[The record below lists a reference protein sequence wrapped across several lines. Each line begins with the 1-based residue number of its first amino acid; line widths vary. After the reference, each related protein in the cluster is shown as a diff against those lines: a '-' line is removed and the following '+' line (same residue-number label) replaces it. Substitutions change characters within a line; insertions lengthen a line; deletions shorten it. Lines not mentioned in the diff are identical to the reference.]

1 MIKMDKNFNDV
12 ETLMEYVYD
21 QVEQVLFGQI
31 YEFVMNKLFESI
43 EENVFGAYPS
53 PILYQRRSL
62 NEESQGLLNDW
73 LTLEGGSKENPI
85 MIIENTATKVWENSG
100 YSLAELIEYGSPKS
114 QGQPWLEPRP
124 FIKPVMEELKAS
136 GDLERILQQSLDF
149 LI

>member
-1 MIKMDKNFNDV
+1 MMYKHVDQ
-12 ETLMEYVYD
+12 LMNYVYD
-21 QVEQVLFGQI
+21 QVEQVIFGQI

-73 LTLEGGSKENPI
+73 LTLESGSKENPI
-85 MIIENTATKVWENSG
+85 MIIENTATKVWEESG
-100 YSLAELIEYGSPKS
+100 RSLAELIEYGSPKS

-124 FIKPVMEELKAS
+124 FIEPVMEELKAS

>member
-1 MIKMDKNFNDV
+1 MDKNFDDV
-12 ETLMEYVYD
+12 QTLMEYVYD
-21 QVEQVLFGQI
+21 KVRDVIFHEI

-43 EENVFGAYPS
+43 EQNVFAVYT

-85 MIIENTATKVWENSG
+85 MIIENVATKVWEESG
-100 YSLAELIEYGSPKS
+100 SSLAELIEYGSPQS
-114 QGQPWLEPRP
+114 QGQIYLEPRP
-124 FIKPVMEELKAS
+124 FITPIMEELKAS
-136 GDLERILQQSLDF
+136 GDLEKILQQSLDF

>member
-1 MIKMDKNFNDV
+1 MDKNFNDV

-43 EENVFGAYPS
+43 EQNVFAVYT
-53 PILYQRRSL
+53 PILYERRSL
-62 NEESQGLLNDW
+62 SEESQGLLNDW

-85 MIIENTATKVWENSG
+85 MIIENTATKVWEESG
-100 YSLAELIEYGSPKS
+100 RSLAELIEYGSPKS

-124 FIKPVMEELKAS
+124 FIEPVMEELRAS

>member
-1 MIKMDKNFNDV
+1 MDKNFDDV
-12 ETLMEYVYD
+12 QTLMDYVYD
-21 QVEQVLFGQI
+21 KVRNVIFHEI

-43 EENVFGAYPS
+43 EKNVFSVYEPV
-53 PILYQRRSL
+53 LYERRSL
-62 NEESQGLLNDW
+62 NEENQGLLNDW

-114 QGQPWLEPRP
+114 QGQPWLEPRK
-124 FIKPVMEELKAS
+124 FIEPVIEELKAS

>member
-1 MIKMDKNFNDV
+1 MADKNFDTV
-12 ETLMEYVYD
+12 EELMDYAYE
-21 QVEQVLFGQI
+21 QVEQVIFGQI

-43 EENVFGAYPS
+43 EKNVFAVYE
-53 PILYQRRSL
+53 PILYERRSL

-85 MIIENTATKVWENSG
+85 MIIENTATKVWEESG
-100 YSLAELIEYGSPKS
+100 RSLAELIEYGSPKS

-124 FIKPVMEELKAS
+124 FIEPVMEELKAS

>member
-1 MIKMDKNFNDV
+1 MADKNFDSI
-12 ETLMEYVYD
+12 EELMNYVYD
-21 QVEQVLFGQI
+21 KVRDVIFHEI

-43 EENVFGAYPS
+43 EKNVFAVYE
-53 PILYQRRSL
+53 PILYERRSL

-85 MIIENTATKVWENSG
+85 MIIENTATKVWEDSG
-100 YSLAELIEYGSPKS
+100 MSLAELIEYGSPQS
-114 QGQPWLEPRP
+114 QGQIWLEPRP
-124 FIKPVMEELKAS
+124 FIEPVMEELRTS

>member
-1 MIKMDKNFNDV
+1 MIKMDKNFDDIQ
-12 ETLMEYVYD
+12 TLMEYVYD
-21 QVEQVLFGQI
+21 KVRDVIFHEI

-73 LTLEGGSKENPI
+73 ITLEGGSKENPI
-85 MIIENTATKVWENSG
+85 MIIENTATKVWEESG
-100 YSLAELIEYGSPKS
+100 SSLAELIEYGSPQS
-114 QGQPWLEPRP
+114 QGQIWLEPRP
-124 FIKPVMEELKAS
+124 FIEPVMEELKAS

>member
-1 MIKMDKNFNDV
+1 MDKNFNDV

-43 EENVFGAYPS
+43 EQNVFAVYE
-53 PILYQRRSL
+53 PILYERRSL

-85 MIIENTATKVWENSG
+85 MIIENTATKVWEESG
-100 YSLAELIEYGSPKS
+100 RSLAELIEYGSPKS

-124 FIKPVMEELKAS
+124 FIEPVMEELKAS

>member
-1 MIKMDKNFNDV
+1 MADKNFD
-12 ETLMEYVYD
+12 TIDQLMEYVYN
-21 QVEQVLFGQI
+21 QVEQVIFGQI

-43 EENVFGAYPS
+43 EKNVFSVYE
-53 PILYQRRSL
+53 PILYERRSL
-62 NEESQGLLNDW
+62 TEENEGLLNSW
-73 LTLEGGSKENPI
+73 IVLQEGSKENPI

-124 FIKPVMEELKAS
+124 FIEPVIEELKAS

>member
-1 MIKMDKNFNDV
+1 MDKNFNDV

-43 EENVFGAYPS
+43 EQNVFAVYE
-53 PILYQRRSL
+53 PIVYERRSL

-100 YSLAELIEYGSPKS
+100 SSLAELIEYGSPKS
-114 QGQPWLEPRP
+114 QGQPWLEPRK
-124 FIKPVMEELKAS
+124 FIEPVIEELKAS

>member
-1 MIKMDKNFNDV
+1 MADKNFDDV
-12 ETLMEYVYD
+12 QTLMDYVYD
-21 QVEQVLFGQI
+21 KVRDVIFHEI

-43 EENVFGAYPS
+43 EKNVFAVYE
-53 PILYQRRSL
+53 PILYERRSL

-73 LTLEGGSKENPI
+73 LTLEGGSKESPI
-85 MIIENTATKVWENSG
+85 MIIENTATKVWEESG
-100 YSLAELIEYGSPKS
+100 RSLAELIEYGSPKS

-124 FIKPVMEELKAS
+124 FIEPVMEELKAS

>member
-1 MIKMDKNFNDV
+1 MADRSFNSV
-12 ETLMEYVYD
+12 EELMNYVYD
-21 QVEQVLFGQI
+21 RVRDVIFHEI

-43 EENVFGAYPS
+43 EKNVFTVYE
-53 PILYQRRSL
+53 PILYERRSL
-62 NEESQGLLNDW
+62 NEENQGLLNDW

-114 QGQPWLEPRP
+114 QGQIYLEPRP

>member
-1 MIKMDKNFNDV
+1 MDKNFNDV
-12 ETLMEYVYD
+12 QTLMEYVYD

-43 EENVFGAYPS
+43 EQNVFAVYE
-53 PILYQRRSL
+53 PIVYERRSL

-100 YSLAELIEYGSPKS
+100 SSLAELIEYGSPKS

-124 FIKPVMEELKAS
+124 FIEPVMEELKAS

>member
-1 MIKMDKNFNDV
+1 MADKNFDDV
-12 ETLMEYVYD
+12 QTLMDYVYD
-21 QVEQVLFGQI
+21 KVRDVIFHEI

>member
-43 EENVFGAYPS
+43 EKNVFAVYE

-85 MIIENTATKVWENSG
+85 MIIENTATKVWEESG
-100 YSLAELIEYGSPKS
+100 RSLAELTEYGSPKS

-124 FIKPVMEELKAS
+124 FIEPVMEELKAS

>member
-1 MIKMDKNFNDV
+1 MADKNFDDV
-12 ETLMEYVYD
+12 QTLMDYVYD
-21 QVEQVLFGQI
+21 KVRDVIFHEI

-43 EENVFGAYPS
+43 EKNVFAVYE
-53 PILYQRRSL
+53 PILYERRSL

-100 YSLAELIEYGSPKS
+100 YSLAELIEYGSPQS
-114 QGQPWLEPRP
+114 QGQIWLEPRP
-124 FIKPVMEELKAS
+124 FIEPVMEELRAS

>member
-43 EENVFGAYPS
+43 EQNVFAVYE
-53 PILYQRRSL
+53 PILYERRSL

-85 MIIENTATKVWENSG
+85 MSIENTATKVWENSG

>member
-1 MIKMDKNFNDV
+1 MDKNFDDV
-12 ETLMEYVYD
+12 QTLMEYVYD
-21 QVEQVLFGQI
+21 KVRDVIFHEI

-43 EENVFGAYPS
+43 EENVFAVYPS

-85 MIIENTATKVWENSG
+85 MIIENVATKVWEESG
-100 YSLAELIEYGSPKS
+100 SSLAELIEYGSPQS
-114 QGQPWLEPRP
+114 QGQIYLEPRP
-124 FIKPVMEELKAS
+124 FITPVMEELKAS
-136 GDLERILQQSLDF
+136 GDLEKILQQSLDF

>member
-1 MIKMDKNFNDV
+1 MDKNFNDV

-43 EENVFGAYPS
+43 EKNVFAVYE
-53 PILYQRRSL
+53 PILYERRSL

-100 YSLAELIEYGSPKS
+100 YSLAQLIEYGSPQS

>member
-1 MIKMDKNFNDV
+1 MADKNFDDV
-12 ETLMEYVYD
+12 QTLMDYVYD
-21 QVEQVLFGQI
+21 KVRDVIFHEI

-85 MIIENTATKVWENSG
+85 MIIENTATKVWEESG
-100 YSLAELIEYGSPKS
+100 RSLAELIEYGSPKS

-124 FIKPVMEELKAS
+124 FIEPVIEELKAS

>member
-1 MIKMDKNFNDV
+1 MANKDFDTID
-12 ETLMEYVYD
+12 ELMSYVYD
-21 QVEQVLFGQI
+21 QIEQVIFGQI

-43 EENVFGAYPS
+43 EKNVFSVYEPV
-53 PILYQRRSL
+53 LYERRSL
-62 NEESQGLLNDW
+62 TEENEGLLNSW
-73 LTLEGGSKENPI
+73 IVLQEGSKENPI

>member
-1 MIKMDKNFNDV
+1 MANKDFDTIDQ
-12 ETLMEYVYD
+12 LMEYVYD
-21 QVEQVLFGQI
+21 QVEQVIFGQI

-43 EENVFGAYPS
+43 EKNVFSVYEPV
-53 PILYQRRSL
+53 LYERRSL
-62 NEESQGLLNDW
+62 TEENEGLLNSW
-73 LTLEGGSKENPI
+73 IVLQEGTKENPI

>member
-1 MIKMDKNFNDV
+1 MDKNFDDV
-12 ETLMEYVYD
+12 QTLMDYVYD
-21 QVEQVLFGQI
+21 KVRDVIFHEI
-31 YEFVMNKLFESI
+31 YEFVMNKLFKSI
-43 EENVFGAYPS
+43 EENVFGVYPS
-53 PILYQRRSL
+53 PILYERRSL

-114 QGQPWLEPRP
+114 QGQVWLEPRP
-124 FIKPVMEELKAS
+124 FIEPVMEELKAS